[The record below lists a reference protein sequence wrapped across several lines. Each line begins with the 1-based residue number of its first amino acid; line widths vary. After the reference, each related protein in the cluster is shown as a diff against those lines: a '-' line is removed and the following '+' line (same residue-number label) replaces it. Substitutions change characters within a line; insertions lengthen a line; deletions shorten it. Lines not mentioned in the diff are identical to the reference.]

1 MPLEAALSAP
11 WPFTTA
17 DEWLALLGAELA
29 GLPGLELEFAL
40 RLTPGGLTRWGRL
53 GVWVAAPAGVAPLA
67 RLLAR
72 LGAPAEV
79 RAAQQAARRPVLQG
93 LGASFGPAGPE
104 LRLYL
109 HGRTADTG
117 CDDYTAWRWRPGTAA
132 RRSRYRFFFLPETPG
147 GQRPLDLLP
156 PALRPALAPLAAD
169 ERLRLVSGCW
179 LREDEAGHLEQLDF
193 ALPWQPPAANVPG
206 LLALAAAWQHPAADV
221 AHWQDLAV
229 RHVACALGSHQPAVT
244 LYASGAAGPGW
255 PTSEAS
261 LQAQVRR
268 AAQAQQQAAGAVF
281 DWYGRLPAPAAPPAY
296 APAPTLFGGEQGLAA
311 QWAAV
316 LGPGLPQHAGLFEVP
331 DANPDDAAMAAAARR
346 AVTALGLLLPTGGR
360 LYAVGCGWG
369 GPLAHWASELGC
381 VGLGLTGSQAQ
392 YRHVAALDLP
402 VRYGAAAHTLPPG
415 SFDCAVLLESF
426 CYLPDKARLLHLL
439 RPFASRLVMRVN
451 CQDDRPSQGA
461 SPLISSD
468 ALRRLLA
475 EAGWRV
481 RHWQDRRAEA
491 WPTVA
496 GWHRRLQAV
505 PSAQAPL
512 AGFRAQTARIMA
524 EGPQE
529 WGRRHPLIE
538 LMAE

>member
-1 MPLEAALSAP
+1 MSPEATP

-17 DEWLALLGAELA
+17 DEWLALLEAELA
-29 GLPGLELEFAL
+29 GLPGLELEFAQ

-53 GVWVAAPAGVAPLA
+53 GVWVAAPAGLAPLA
-67 RLLAR
+67 RVLAR

-79 RAAQQAARRPVLQG
+79 LAAQRAAVRPVLQG

-117 CDDYTAWRWRPGTAA
+117 RDDYTAWRWHPGTAA
-132 RRSRYRFFFLPETPG
+132 RRSRYHFFFLPETPG

-156 PALRPALAPLAAD
+156 PALRPALAPLVAD

-179 LREDEAGHLEQLDF
+179 LRENEAGRLEQLDF
-193 ALPWQPPAANVPG
+193 ALPWQPPAADVPG
-206 LLALAAAWQHPAADV
+206 LLALATAWQHPAADV

-229 RHVACALGSHQPAVT
+229 RHVACALGTSQPAVT
-244 LYASGAAGPGW
+244 LYASGAAGSGW

-268 AAQAQQQAAGAVF
+268 SAQATQQAAGAVF
-281 DWYGRLPAPAAPPAY
+281 DWYGRLPAPATPPTY
-296 APAPTLFGGEQGLAA
+296 APAPTLFGGEQGSAA
-311 QWAAV
+311 QWVRV
-316 LGPGLPQHAGLFEVP
+316 LGPGLPQYAGLFEVP
-331 DANPDDAAMAAAARR
+331 DANPDDAAMMAAAHR
-346 AVTALGLLLPTGGR
+346 AVTELYPLLPAGGR

-369 GPLAHWASELGC
+369 EPLAQWASELGC
-381 VGLGLTGSQAQ
+381 VGLGLTGSREQ
-392 YRHVAALDLP
+392 YHHVAALGLP

-415 SFDCAVLLESF
+415 AFDCAVLLESF
-426 CYLPDKARLLHLL
+426 CCLPDKARLLRLL
-439 RPFASRLVMRVN
+439 RPFAGRLVMRVN
-451 CQDDRPSQGA
+451 CQDGPGRRA
-461 SPLISSD
+461 SSLISSD
-468 ALRRLLA
+468 ALQCLLT

-481 RHWQDRRAEA
+481 RHWQDRRPEA

-505 PSAQAPL
+505 PPTQAPL
-512 AGFRAQTARIMA
+512 ANFRAQTARIMA
-524 EGPQE
+524 QGPQE
-529 WGRRHPLIE
+529 WGRHHPLIE